1 MSSERGKFHHE
12 KNNRIWVW
20 NVVRER
26 PPAFAFKGVT
36 LQVRALLQNPSGERL
51 SEQIE
56 PAGKG
61 REGGEGR
68 F

>member
-1 MSSERGKFHHE
+1 M
-12 KNNRIWVW
+12 
-20 NVVRER
+20 
-26 PPAFAFKGVT
+26 PAFALKGVT

-61 REGGEGR
+61 REGGKGR